1 MAHPTTTI
9 TTTPYPFEFTGSGF
23 EYFRIWIVN
32 ILLTIVTL
40 GIYSAWAKV
49 RNKRYFYRNTRVAG
63 SEFEY
68 HAKPLQILKGRALVF
83 GGYLVFVLSAQLH
96 PLISIIGVVLMFVVT
111 PWLIVR
117 ARLFT
122 ARNSSWRG
130 IRFDFNRRS
139 MGDAFKTFLL
149 VPLLIPFTLGLLIP
163 YFSFRGWRFA
173 VSHSALGRQGFAFA
187 SARVGAYYRAFFAI
201 ALLVVVLVIL
211 FGGLL
216 ALLLLLFA
224 PGTFAAGAERAGLT
238 GLMSLLPVLLMVVL
252 YLVAIPGYRV
262 MTRNVSLN
270 SAKLGPYS
278 FESTLKVWPVVWI
291 YASNAACIIFSA
303 GLLTPWARVRV
314 TRYLA
319 GHLVLNAVDD
329 LESFV
334 QANLQHTSA
343 LGEEAADFMDIDLGG
358 I

>member
-1 MAHPTTTI
+1 
-9 TTTPYPFEFTGSGF
+9 
-23 EYFRIWIVN
+23 
-32 ILLTIVTL
+32 
-40 GIYSAWAKV
+40 
-49 RNKRYFYRNTRVAG
+49 
-63 SEFEY
+63 
-68 HAKPLQILKGRALVF
+68 
-83 GGYLVFVLSAQLH
+83 
-96 PLISIIGVVLMFVVT
+96 
-111 PWLIVR
+111 
-117 ARLFT
+117 
-122 ARNSSWRG
+122 
-130 IRFDFNRRS
+130 

-201 ALLVVVLVIL
+201 GLLVVVLVIL

-238 GLMSLLPVLLMVVL
+238 GLMTLLPVLLMAVL

-270 SAKLGPYS
+270 SAKLGPHS
-278 FESTLKVWPVVWI
+278 FESTLEVWPVVWI

-314 TRYLA
+314 ARYLA
-319 GHLVLNAVDD
+319 GHLVLNAVED

-334 QANLQHTSA
+334 QAQIWNTPVRSAKKRPILWISISAASDGVLGRLLRRQDFGKRKRLLRLTDEQHITLVSDDGETRYRIQDLVVSRRLGRTSRRVEMPDGVVCEISDNDA
-343 LGEEAADFMDIDLGG
+343 VDLGARYIG
-358 I
+358 QPGSRPIGGPPGVQPPLRRLRLRADGSFPVGRDRLRHSSDGAACR